1 MHAAHR
7 CPQYQPKMIHS
18 QPFFDQLVLQRD
30 HVRIVILRKVRMHAI
45 ARLTRFP
52 IAYIVRNDEE
62 VLARIKQLSRLEEHV
77 GKYRTEELAATA
89 AGAVQDENSVRR
101 PAAGIFDWRAE
112 RCVVHLQL
120 RHSFARL
127 KMKIVDYEVAFMR
140 SGRSSSRGLSLRW
153 SHSQGRKQRH
163 KGTWLFQCLHHYC
176 GGYH

>member
-30 HVRIVILRKVRMHAI
+30 HVRIVIFRKVRMHAI

-52 IAYIVRNDEE
+52 MAYIVRNDEE

-77 GKYRTEELAATA
+77 GKYRTQESAAA
-89 AGAVQDENSVRR
+89 ASGAVKDESCVCRA
-101 PAAGIFDWRAE
+101 AAGIFDWRAE
-112 RCVVHLQL
+112 RCVLHLHVSQVL
-120 RHSFARL
+120 ARL

-140 SGRSSSRGLSLRW
+140 NWRSSSRGLSLRW
-153 SHSQGRKQRH
+153 SDSQGRKQRH
-163 KGTWLFQCLHHYC
+163 KDTRLFQCLHHYC
-176 GGYH
+176 GG